1 VSILGNRV
9 QRLED
14 PGLLTGRSDYVDDV
28 TLPAA
33 AAHVVFVRSP
43 LAFARIESI
52 DADEAVAAPG
62 VLAVVTAA
70 DLELADLDPELGFLN
85 MEMKRPVLA
94 RDLVRFVGEP
104 VVAVVAET
112 KAQATDAA
120 EQVFVDYDP
129 LDPVIEPEQALEHG
143 STVFPGVA
151 SPLAMEIPAGDFVAD
166 FDGCE
171 VVVEQRIVNQRV
183 AAAPIEPRS
192 CAVWWDGDRL
202 QVWSSSQGAHPVR
215 DTFATVYGLEAD
227 QVRVV
232 VPHVGGSFGAKNGVT
247 AEELLLPDLAR
258 RAGRPVRWTETR
270 SENMTAFVHGRAQT
284 QQVKIGGN
292 RDGRI
297 TAYSLSVIQDAGA
310 YPMMGAILPF
320 MTRMMVTGV
329 YDITNTGFE
338 SASVITNTTPIRPFR
353 GAGRPEATA
362 ALERAVDLFATE
374 IGMDPAEVRRK
385 NLLGD
390 DVFPYTTPGGAL
402 YDIGAYGTALE
413 TLLEAAGY
421 DDLRAEQA
429 RRREAGD
436 GPQLG
441 IGLAV
446 YVEITGS
453 GGGGEFGTVTALA
466 DGTVEV
472 RTGATP
478 FGQGHDTT
486 WAMLAADKLGVP
498 MESVRVIH
506 GDTDEMSSSSITG
519 GSRSVQIAGSSIV
532 SASYHLVDLAKQRA
546 AELLEAAAEDV
557 VLDTDTGQFHVAGVP
572 SIGVGWGEVAAQ
584 SDEALVGASDFAADG
599 ATFPFGAHLAVVEV
613 DTETGAVALTRMVA
627 VDDAGTLINPLIAD
641 GQIHGGLAQGAAQ
654 ALFEQVSYDE
664 DGNPQTANLADYT
677 VPAATEIPS
686 FERIEMVTPTPMNEL
701 GAKGIGESGSIGST
715 PAVQNA
721 VIDAVSHLGV
731 RHIDMP
737 CTPERVWRAVQDA
750 AG

>member
-1 VSILGNRV
+1 MSILGNRV

-14 PGLLTGRSDYVDDV
+14 PGLLTGRSDYVDDL
-28 TLPAA
+28 TLPEPPVQ
-33 AAHVVFVRSP
+33 VVFVRSP
-43 LAFARIESI
+43 LAFARIESVEL
-52 DADEAVAAPG
+52 DEAREAPG

-70 DLELADLDPELGFLN
+70 DVGLDDLEPELGFLN
-85 MEMKRPVLA
+85 AEMKRPVLA
-94 RDLVRFVGEP
+94 RDVVRFVGEP

-112 KAQATDAA
+112 KAQAMDAA
-120 EQVFVDYDP
+120 ELVFVDYDP
-129 LDPVIEPEQALEHG
+129 MDPVIDPEQALDHG
-143 STVFPGVA
+143 STVFPGAA

-166 FDGCE
+166 FGDCE

-192 CAVWWDGDRL
+192 SAAWWEDGRL
-202 QVWSSSQGAHPVR
+202 QIWSSCQGAHPVR
-215 DTFATVYGLEAD
+215 DTFATVYGLEKD
-227 QVRVV
+227 DVRVV
-232 VPHVGGSFGAKNGVT
+232 VPHVGGSFGAKNGIT
-247 AEELLLPDLAR
+247 AEEMLLPDLAR
-258 RAGRPVRWTETR
+258 RVGRPVRWTETR

-284 QQVKIGGN
+284 QQAKLGGT

-329 YDITNTGFE
+329 YDVTNAGFD
-338 SASVITNTTPIRPFR
+338 SASVVTNTTPVRPFR

-362 ALERAVDLFATE
+362 ALERMVDLYATE

-385 NLLGD
+385 NLLGED
-390 DVFPYTTPGGAL
+390 AFPYTTPGGAV
-402 YDIGAYGTALE
+402 YDVGAYGKALD
-413 TLLEAAGY
+413 LLLASAGY

-429 RRREAGD
+429 RRRESGD
-436 GPQLG
+436 TRQLG
-441 IGLAV
+441 IGMAV

-453 GGGGEFGTVTALA
+453 GGGGEFGTITALP

-486 WAMLAADKLGVP
+486 WAMLAADKLGVS
-498 MESVRVIH
+498 MDAVRVIH
-506 GDTDEMSSSSITG
+506 GDTAEMSSSSITG

-532 SASYHLVDLAKQRA
+532 SASYHLIELAKQRA
-546 AELLEAAAEDV
+546 AELLEAAVEDI
-557 VLDTDTGQFHVAGVP
+557 VLDTDAARFHVAGVP
-572 SIGVGWGEVAAQ
+572 SIGVGWGDVAAQ
-584 SDEALVGASDFAADG
+584 SSEPLVGASDFAAEG

-654 ALFEQVSYDE
+654 ALYEVVAFDE
-664 DGNPQTANLADYT
+664 DGNPRRRTWPT
-677 VPAATEIPS
+677 TRSRPPPRSPASSASRWSP
-686 FERIEMVTPTPMNEL
+686 RP
-701 GAKGIGESGSIGST
+701 
-715 PAVQNA
+715 
-721 VIDAVSHLGV
+721 
-731 RHIDMP
+731 R
-737 CTPERVWRAVQDA
+737 
-750 AG
+750 

>member
-1 VSILGNRV
+1 M
-9 QRLED
+9 
-14 PGLLTGRSDYVDDV
+14 
-28 TLPAA
+28 
-33 AAHVVFVRSP
+33 
-43 LAFARIESI
+43 
-52 DADEAVAAPG
+52 
-62 VLAVVTAA
+62 LAVVTADDL
-70 DLELADLDPELGFLN
+70 DLEDLEPELGFLN
-85 MEMKRPVLA
+85 MEMRRPLLA

-112 KAQATDAA
+112 KAQALDAA

-129 LDPVIEPEQALEHG
+129 LDPVIDPEQAHDHG

-151 SPLAMEIPAGDFVAD
+151 SSLAMEIPAGDFVAD

-171 VVVEQRIVNQRV
+171 VVIEQKIVNQRV

-192 CAVWWDGDRL
+192 CAVWWDDGRL
-202 QVWSSSQGAHPVR
+202 LIWSSCQGAHPVR
-215 DTFATVYGLEAD
+215 DTFAGVYGLEPQ

-247 AEELLLPDLAR
+247 AEEVLLPDLAR
-258 RAGRPVRWTETR
+258 RVDRPVRWTESR
-270 SENMTAFVHGRAQT
+270 SENMTAFVHGRGQHQT
-284 QQVKIGGN
+284 VKIGGT

-297 TAYSLSVIQDAGA
+297 TAYSLSVVQDAGA

-329 YDITNTGFE
+329 YDVTNTGFE
-338 SASVITNTTPIRPFR
+338 STSVITNTTPIRPFR

-374 IGMDPAEVRRK
+374 IGMDPAEVRRR

-413 TLLEAAGY
+413 TLLEAADY
-421 DDLRAEQA
+421 DGLRAEQA

-436 GPQLG
+436 GRQLG
-441 IGLAV
+441 IGMAV
-446 YVEITGS
+446 YVEITGA
-453 GGGGEFGTVTALA
+453 GGGGEFGTITALA

-486 WAMLAADKLGVP
+486 WAMLAADRLGVALDA
-498 MESVRVIH
+498 VRVIH
-506 GDTDEMSSSSITG
+506 GDTDEMDASSVTG

-532 SASYHLVDLAKQRA
+532 SAAEHLIDLARERA
-546 AELLEAAAEDV
+546 AELLEAAPEDV
-557 VLDTDTGQFHVAGVP
+557 VLDTDSGRFHVAGVP
-572 SIGVGWGEVAAQ
+572 AVAVGWGEVAAGV
-584 SDEALVGASDFAADG
+584 DEPLVGSSDFAAEG

-613 DTETGAVALTRMVA
+613 DPETGAVELTRMVA

-654 ALFEQVSYDE
+654 ALFEQVTLRRGRQPA
-664 DGNPQTANLADYT
+664 DGEPGRLLGPRRQRDPQLRAHRDGDPDAHEPARGQGDRRVGQRRLDPGRAERGGRCREPPGCAPHRHALHARAGLARH
-677 VPAATEIPS
+677 PGRSRLAG
-686 FERIEMVTPTPMNEL
+686 RRR
-701 GAKGIGESGSIGST
+701 
-715 PAVQNA
+715 
-721 VIDAVSHLGV
+721 GV
-731 RHIDMP
+731 DGLAP
-737 CTPERVWRAVQDA
+737 GLDGRAVERA
-750 AG
+750 AWPGLSR